1 MELRET
7 HTTVS
12 VEMTLHE
19 IEYIRRMTQNYM
31 AGPEES
37 STDFQTRLSL
47 FVGSSRILGYDME
60 DDGSIKKAKEIIAI
74 LDQ

>member
-12 VEMTLHE
+12 VEMTIPE

-31 AGPEES
+31 AGSEES
-37 STDFQTRLSL
+37 STDFQTRLAL

-60 DDGSIKKAKEIIAI
+60 DDGSIKKTKEILAI